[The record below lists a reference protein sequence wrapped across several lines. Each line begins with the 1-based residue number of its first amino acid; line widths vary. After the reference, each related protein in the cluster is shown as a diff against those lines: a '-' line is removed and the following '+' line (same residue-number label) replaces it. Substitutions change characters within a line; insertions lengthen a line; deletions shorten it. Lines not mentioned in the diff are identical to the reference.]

1 MDGEDTD
8 DTNLDMLVK
17 TQAQFNAQH
26 NISSIV
32 QNAAAAAVAAVATNQ
47 QAQQQQVQQQQQQA
61 AQLQQQLANIQSGH
75 QSIQDQLRAQ
85 AQAAAQLQ
93 AAQQQAAGQQQTAG
107 TSSIGRTQAEILKE
121 NLNNLK
127 QEEIDSD
134 CELVEDNSEVKSLCI
149 INLSHYS
156 FQKILNPS
164 LYFSPNNETVP
175 RITWRPEC
183 HTFNNHNSDLTRPH
197 HSSVR

>member
-1 MDGEDTD
+1 MDAEDTD

-47 QAQQQQVQQQQQQA
+47 AQAQQAQQQQVQQQQQA

-93 AAQQQAAGQQQTAG
+93 AAQHQAAGQQQAAG
-107 TSSIGRTQAEILKE
+107 MSSIGRTQAEILKE

-134 CELVEDNSEVKSLCI
+134 CELVEDNSEV
-149 INLSHYS
+149 
-156 FQKILNPS
+156 
-164 LYFSPNNETVP
+164 
-175 RITWRPEC
+175 
-183 HTFNNHNSDLTRPH
+183 
-197 HSSVR
+197 

>member
-1 MDGEDTD
+1 
-8 DTNLDMLVK
+8 MLVK

-47 QAQQQQVQQQQQQA
+47 AQVQQAQQVQQVHHQQQQA

-93 AAQQQAAGQQQTAG
+93 VAQQQAAGQQAAQAAAQAG
-107 TSSIGRTQAEILKE
+107 SSSIGRTQAEILKE
-121 NLNNLK
+121 NLSNLK

-134 CELVEDNSEVKSLCI
+134 CELVEDRNEVKNLALIYPPNGVSCI
-149 INLSHYS
+149 INLSHY
-156 FQKILNPS
+156 I
-164 LYFSPNNETVP
+164 
-175 RITWRPEC
+175 
-183 HTFNNHNSDLTRPH
+183 
-197 HSSVR
+197 SVFFCFV